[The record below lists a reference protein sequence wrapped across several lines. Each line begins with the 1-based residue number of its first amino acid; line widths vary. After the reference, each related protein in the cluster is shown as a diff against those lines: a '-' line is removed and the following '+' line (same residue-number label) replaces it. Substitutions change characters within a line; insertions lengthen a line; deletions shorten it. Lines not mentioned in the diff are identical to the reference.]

1 MEPANKQIDKK
12 EMIYQQTITQVE
24 IVYSKLLNFLQKGES
39 VKINN
44 EEYMGCYNAILKC
57 AEVGEEDN
65 EKESPIK
72 SSPRRH
78 GGAAPT
84 PDKEKKDLQ
93 KNEGKLFFWLK
104 NKAIIYLEQQ
114 VSNLRPVKDD
124 LDVLKAYIKDFN
136 NFMIYIHWM
145 NKFFYF
151 LNRFYLKN
159 FNGKENNLYTE
170 YHKLFREQYFDQI
183 KEKAAKICIFFI
195 SQERE
200 EKLIPSSEV
209 SKVISYFLLMSFESK
224 INLKKNNDSYDLEG
238 VYPEANSEKDPIYY
252 KDNFEN
258 SLKENV
264 QDYYLKILK
273 NFWEKESTPSYVSL
287 ALKKLKEEEIIA
299 DTYYAVSKKLI
310 IGLIETLVVLDRAQM
325 ICSNEASGVM
335 IMLEKSK
342 KDELQALYKLLK
354 RVPQTVENLASKYFR
369 FMEIQGNNLN
379 NDSQLAKQPLDYVKR
394 ILNLKEENDFM
405 INSIFENDLTIEKAR
420 DSAFRTFINNNEK
433 SSRFLAMYCDNELKR
448 GIKGLTEDEIEN
460 SLNKILSFFR
470 FLYSRDSFLKDYT
483 KYLSLR
489 LLNESSY
496 SNEAEKTMLT
506 KLKTECGP
514 PSVSKIMKMREDV
527 LESKAEIEEFKKK
540 TKLKIPFE
548 FQMKILTGGC
558 WPEFTSI
565 SKFLPP
571 AELKFLYNSFNEFYK
586 QKHNESRALNWIVSE
601 GSAELGC
608 NYKDNRKYQFVVSN
622 LQMVILFELDKCMK
636 TNFESLKINTQISE
650 NDLIQ
655 ALENLVQLKIVFRSN
670 EGTERYTPVEII
682 RLNSEFSHQ
691 SKRILCN
698 VAAKKKINASS
709 AENEKEPEIASVQ
722 QERSSL
728 IDAAIV
734 RVMKSRKTMRLND
747 LLTDV
752 VKILHLFR
760 PQPAQ
765 IKARIESLIERGY
778 MKRDE
783 KDLGVFIYLP

>member
-1 MEPANKQIDKK
+1 MESSIEKK
-12 EMIYQQTITQVE
+12 ELIFKETIERIEV
-24 IVYSKLLNFLQKGES
+24 VHLKLINFLQRGES

-44 EEYMGCYNAILKC
+44 EEYMGCYNAVLKC
-57 AEVGEEDN
+57 AEVGEDEG
-65 EKESPIK
+65 EKESPVK
-72 SSPRRH
+72 TSPRRH
-78 GGAAPT
+78 GGQIA
-84 PDKEKKDLQ
+84 EKKDLQ
-93 KNEGKLFFWLK
+93 KNEGKLFNWVK
-104 NKAIIYLEQQ
+104 VKAIDYLNQQ
-114 VSNLRPVKDD
+114 VDNLKPGKED
-124 LDVLKAYIKDFN
+124 LDCLKGIIKDFN

-170 YHKLFREQYFDQI
+170 YHKLFREHYFDKI
-183 KEKAAKICIFFI
+183 RERASKICINFI
-195 SQERE
+195 SEERDD
-200 EKLIPSSEV
+200 KLIPSMEV
-209 SKVISYFLLMSFESK
+209 SKVISYFLLMSFDTK
-224 INLKKNNDSYDLEG
+224 INLKKKNDSYDLEG
-238 VYPEANSEKDPIYY
+238 VYPESNGEKDPVFY
-252 KDNFEN
+252 KENFEN
-258 SLKENV
+258 PLKDNV
-264 QDYYLKILK
+264 KDFYLKILK
-273 NFWEKESTPSYVSL
+273 NSWEKESTPSYVAL
-287 ALKKLKEEEIIA
+287 ALKKIKEEEIIA
-299 DTYYAVSKKLI
+299 DKYYAISKKLI
-310 IGLIETLVVLDRAQM
+310 IGMIETMVVLDEAQM

-335 IMLEKSK
+335 VMLEKSK
-342 KDELQALYKLLK
+342 KDELQSLYKLLK

-369 FMEIQGNNLN
+369 FLEVHGNSLN
-379 NDSQLAKQPLDYVKR
+379 QDLQLSKQPLDYIKK
-394 ILNLKEENDFM
+394 ILILKEENDNL

-448 GIKGLTEDEIEN
+448 GIKGQTEDEIEV

-496 SNEAEKTMLT
+496 SNEAEKAMLT

-527 LESKAEIEEFKKK
+527 VESKTEIDEFKKK
-540 TKLKIPFE
+540 NKIKVSFD

-558 WPEFTSI
+558 WPEFTST

-571 AELKFLYNSFNEFYK
+571 AELKPLVSSFNDFYK
-586 QKHNESRALNWIVSE
+586 LKHNESRALTWIVSE

-608 NYKDNRKYQFVVSN
+608 NYKDNKKYQFVVSN
-622 LQMVILFELDKCMK
+622 IQMVILFELVKCSQI
-636 TNFESLKINTQISE
+636 TFENLKVNTLICE
-650 NDLIQ
+650 NDLVQ
-655 ALENLVQLKIVFRSN
+655 ALESLIILKIVIRNN
-670 EGTERYTPVEII
+670 ENSERYAPNEII
-682 RLNSEFSHQ
+682 QFNLDFSHQ

-698 VAAKKKINASS
+698 APLKRGKNNASEAPEKDVAAADSS
-709 AENEKEPEIASVQ
+709 IQ

-752 VKILHLFR
+752 VKNLHLFR